1 MVSSWWCSLIEVMM
15 AVESAALSFLWK
27 DSLTERLIE
36 LFKGNPCLYDTKCA
50 DYHNRD
56 LKKKILEEMAGEV
69 GTTSKCSSPGQCGRA

>member
-1 MVSSWWCSLIEVMM
+1 MM
-15 AVESAALSFLWK
+15 ATESPGLSFLWK

-56 LKKKILEEMAGEV
+56 LKKKILEEIADEV
-69 GTTSKCSSPGQCGRA
+69 GTTSKCSTSLASVGRGLVASPEP